1 MYDTLYLT
9 RHAADR
15 AKHVPRAHVIADILF
30 RFGSEDHRGRL
41 SISSKE
47 LRALAGEMRA
57 YGLHKLAR
65 DLERAA
71 RVAFVLAGDVLITL
85 FHVTEP
91 DHLSSRY
98 NYRRRSKQASQ
109 YRRQM
114 IA

>member
-1 MYDTLYLT
+1 MYDALYLT

-15 AKHVPRAHVIADILF
+15 AKHVPQAHMIADLLF

-41 SISSKE
+41 SISAKE
-47 LRALAGEMRA
+47 LTAVAAEARAS
-57 YGLHKLAR
+57 GLHKLAR
-65 DLERAA
+65 DIERAA
-71 RVAFVLAGDVLITL
+71 RVAFVLAGDILITL